1 MVRRINLVPQSERR
15 RTQTDVGLLVAV
27 AVGVLIVGA
36 MLFTYFQA
44 RGELSDQEAQL
55 AELQTQIAQVQ
66 AQLGALAAYEQLQ
79 NQVVATETV
88 AQQIYA
94 GRTLFSEVLGDV
106 SLVIPEN
113 VWIADLAMNAPVAAT
128 ETPAGGTAAPAEGA
142 LGSLSISTAH
152 TYTFED
158 VAQAIVRLQLV
169 PSLSDVTLVSTSSVD
184 ENNVP
189 VKQFGVTA
197 ALANTQPSDT
207 PLPISQVGVE
217 P

>member
-27 AVGVLIVGA
+27 VVGVVIVGA

-79 NQVVATETV
+79 NEVVATETI

-94 GRTLFSEVLGDV
+94 GRTLFSEVLGDI

-113 VWIADLAMNAPVAAT
+113 VWIADLP
-128 ETPAGGTAAPAEGA
+128 
-142 LGSLSISTAH
+142 
-152 TYTFED
+152 
-158 VAQAIVRLQLV
+158 
-169 PSLSDVTLVSTSSVD
+169 
-184 ENNVP
+184 
-189 VKQFGVTA
+189 
-197 ALANTQPSDT
+197 
-207 PLPISQVGVE
+207 
-217 P
+217 